1 VNTNPGIHREQAHAV
16 FARFGRSLGDD
27 ARLRRLADAIRG
39 QVRSDD
45 AARRRADR
53 DHRSHAGARPF
64 PASAAAETETARR
77 TCTACAAH
85 HACASTL
92 QIGPKG
98 PRYAGVADEHA
109 DCSEFL
115 AGGRDDSR
123 HVLAHGYV
131 AGRSECAATGFRD
144 LGQPRASSSRRFL
157 DATVTAAPSA
167 ASLSAIARPKPR
179 PAPVTIAVSP
189 ASRPLMPATLMRDNS
204 AAKRHHFAPC
214 PEGETVPTITSIA
227 DLRALARKRVPR
239 AIFDY
244 CDRGS
249 YDEVTLRR
257 NRSDYEAIEIRQRV
271 AVDVS
276 AQSLATTLVGQPAA
290 MPLGI
295 APTGLAASF
304 TRWRDRRR
312 ARRAGLR
319 IPFCLSTVSI
329 CSIEDVHG
337 AVEKPF
343 WFQLYLMR
351 DRAFNEELIARAKA
365 AQCSALVLTLDLQ
378 MQGVRRQDI
387 KNGLSI
393 PPRLTLRNALEIAAR
408 PAWALGV
415 LLGKRRTFGNLAG
428 RMQGSGGL
436 ATLSEWIGSQ
446 FDPTVSWKD
455 VEWVRKQ
462 WPGKLVLKASSIR
475 TTRGLRARRVRTP
488 SSSRITADV
497 SSTARRSSIASLPEL
512 SRR

>member
-1 VNTNPGIHREQAHAV
+1 
-16 FARFGRSLGDD
+16 
-27 ARLRRLADAIRG
+27 
-39 QVRSDD
+39 
-45 AARRRADR
+45 
-53 DHRSHAGARPF
+53 
-64 PASAAAETETARR
+64 
-77 TCTACAAH
+77 
-85 HACASTL
+85 
-92 QIGPKG
+92 
-98 PRYAGVADEHA
+98 
-109 DCSEFL
+109 
-115 AGGRDDSR
+115 
-123 HVLAHGYV
+123 
-131 AGRSECAATGFRD
+131 
-144 LGQPRASSSRRFL
+144 
-157 DATVTAAPSA
+157 
-167 ASLSAIARPKPR
+167 
-179 PAPVTIAVSP
+179 
-189 ASRPLMPATLMRDNS
+189 M
-204 AAKRHHFAPC
+204 
-214 PEGETVPTITSIA
+214 PTITSIA

-295 APTGLAASF
+295 APTGLAGLF
-304 TRWRDRRR
+304 YRDGEIEGAR
-312 ARRAGLR
+312 AAQAFG

-462 WPGKLVLKASSIR
+462 WPGKLVLKGILDPDDARIAS
-475 TTRGLRARRVRTP
+475 TTG
-488 SSSRITADV
+488 ADAIVV
-497 SSTARRSSIASLPEL
+497 SNHGGRQLDGAPSSIASLPGVVEAVNGHCEVLLDGGVQCGQDLLKALALGARGCLMGKSFLYGLAAGGRAGVTTALDLISREL
-512 SRR
+512 AVTLGLAGLSDVRQVDRSILVGGGPR